1 MYGLIN
7 KTIEELVIEKFGN
20 EKWSEVMDHSKT
32 DPDAFIT
39 NNYYPDEVTLGLV
52 GSASEVLEM
61 SVGDLLFA
69 FGEYWILKTGVEK
82 YGAILS
88 SNGTTLEDFLVN
100 LPSFHSRVMLIYPE
114 ITPPDFFIDKISDKE
129 YLLHYHSE
137 RDGLTE
143 FMRGLISG
151 MGKMFD
157 IEVDISLESPKSEN
171 GDHDIFRI
179 KW

>member
-7 KTIEELVIEKFGN
+7 KTIEELVIEKYGA
-20 EKWSEVMDHSKT
+20 EKWSAVMEHSKT

-39 NNYYPDEVTLGLV
+39 NSYYPDEVTLGLV
-52 GSASEVLEM
+52 SSASSILNI
-61 SVGDLLFA
+61 SSSDLLFA
-69 FGEYWILKTGVEK
+69 FGEYWILKTGMEK

-88 SNGTTLEDFLVN
+88 ANGTNLADFLIN

-114 ITPPDFFIDKISDKE
+114 ITPPDFFIEKIDEKVFII
-129 YLLHYHSE
+129 HYHSQ

-151 MGKMFD
+151 MGKMFKID
-157 IEVDISLESPKSEN
+157 VNIILDSPKASN
-171 GDHDIFRI
+171 GDHDIFSV